1 VERCDRIKGCCGGY
15 CLAELHLELRPAIN
29 VRLLKT
35 MSKATTVMNVQVA
48 LE

>member
-1 VERCDRIKGCCGGY
+1 MIESKAAVE
-15 CLAELHLELRPAIN
+15 AELHLELRPAIN
-29 VRLLKT
+29 VGPLKT

>member
-1 VERCDRIKGCCGGY
+1 VIESKAAVEAI
-15 CLAELHLELRPAIN
+15 CLAELHLELRPAIH
-29 VRLLKT
+29 VRPLKT